1 MLSKQK
7 MQMIH
12 ATGAAA
18 HQASLEDNK
27 PLTKFHELVFAKLN
41 GEDYPG
47 QRDTSN
53 E

>member
-1 MLSKQK
+1 
-7 MQMIH
+7 MQIIQ

-18 HQASLEDNK
+18 AHLASEENK

-47 QRDTSN
+47 
-53 E
+53 